1 MNSPPLQYIG
11 LFIYGSAWHRLRCVV
26 SVIFAAMFSLLTT
39 SQIFT
44 SASEK
49 SDYHS
54 NTHTQSLSL
63 AARGATSSPLAS
75 YLSWPATFLTHSNR
89 DFFFYLYQRF
99 VDWLFLNAV
108 WWYRPT
114 SRTSWLPPEWHESFY
129 LFYLVPFSLLMDI
142 GWLLW
147 SPQIQI
153 LWLVIKHQTLQAQIK
168 SFRAHFTSC
177 VFFIS

>member
-49 SDYHS
+49 FDYDS
-54 NTHTQSLSL
+54 NTHTHSLSL
-63 AARGATSSPLAS
+63 AVRGSTSSPLAS

-89 DFFFYLYQRF
+89 DFFFFIYTNDLLTGYSWTRSDDIDQHPELPDF
-99 VDWLFLNAV
+99 
-108 WWYRPT
+108 RP
-114 SRTSWLPPEWHESFY
+114 SRTKVFIYFIWFRFHYLWTSGGCFEVLKFRFY
-129 LFYLVPFSLLMDI
+129 GWSSNTRLFRP
-142 GWLLW
+142 
-147 SPQIQI
+147 
-153 LWLVIKHQTLQAQIK
+153 
-168 SFRAHFTSC
+168 R
-177 VFFIS
+177 